1 MDELPGRGYFFKNI
15 EQLSNIFQKLKNI
28 EEYHIFVEKSIRAYT
43 SESNFCYLFNRM
55 MRNLES
61 GLISLIYYMGPLL
74 FELNKY
80 VRYYKDYAF
89 SKSMTLYRTFK
100 CSENELYL

>member
-1 MDELPGRGYFFKNI
+1 MNALSSRDYFKNNNDQ
-15 EQLSNIFQKLKNI
+15 EHLKNIFQKLKNI
-28 EEYHIFVEKSIRAYT
+28 EEYHIFVEKSIRTYT
-43 SESNFCYLFNRM
+43 GESIFCYLFNRM

-80 VRYYKDYAF
+80 VRNYKDYAF
-89 SKSMTLYRTFK
+89 SKSMTFL
-100 CSENELYL
+100 NIQML